1 MLLLVSCS
9 PRAKG
14 ARAVKVGAKVVKPS
28 EPKVVRTIIEL
39 KSDFRG
45 IWVRLADDRYPD
57 IWYNTKFLEMPDE
70 DR

>member
-1 MLLLVSCS
+1 M
-9 PRAKG
+9 
-14 ARAVKVGAKVVKPS
+14 KVGAKVVKPS